1 MTWARMDDCRV
12 SSRSLSKSFDGIS
25 DSREREDLVA
35 KEVAGMD
42 VSSMCASVKESLV
55 FAEGPVCVV
64 DFVGDWA
71 RLQGRRECESADGH
85 IPTARFKTDAGR
97 ICGGND
103 MKGRTAIHNE
113 GSCV

>member
-42 VSSMCASVKESLV
+42 VSSMCASVTESLV

-71 RLQGRRECESADGH
+71 RLQGRRECERRVTGRVTLALVS
-85 IPTARFKTDAGR
+85 KAGR
-97 ICGGND
+97 VE
-103 MKGRTAIHNE
+103 KP
-113 GSCV
+113 